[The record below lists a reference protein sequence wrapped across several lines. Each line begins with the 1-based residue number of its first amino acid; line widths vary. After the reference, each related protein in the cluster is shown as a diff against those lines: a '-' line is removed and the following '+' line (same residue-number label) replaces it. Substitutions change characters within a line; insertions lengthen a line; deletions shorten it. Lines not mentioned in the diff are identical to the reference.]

1 MYKCSQSFLFTQRS
15 MNISFKNTSYRRMLL
30 DHVGTNIHDY
40 LWTKTTFMDHVK
52 QRRHFSLVD
61 TTFCIPTVEDKG
73 RLHATITKL
82 RLIAAKEISLKH
94 AWARLPLIEIDWDV
108 ATIDLAYLFTWLV
121 TITQFCLVQRVLQG
135 VEHIDPTEWS
145 NSHHSIG
152 DKFVVAVRQTAS
164 LFKGCSLFFFPR

>member
-1 MYKCSQSFLFTQRS
+1 MWVSVSLTISDQRQ
-15 MNISFKNTSYRRMLL
+15 LL
-30 DHVGTNIHDY
+30 DHVRQRQHFGLVN
-40 LWTKTTFMDHVK
+40 TTF
-52 QRRHFSLVD
+52 HFP
-61 TTFCIPTVEDKG
+61 TFEDKG
-73 RLHATITKL
+73 RLHAA
-82 RLIAAKEISLKH
+82 IATSESVAAGETSLKH
-94 AWARLPLIEIDWDV
+94 TWANLPSIETDRDAAI
-108 ATIDLAYLFTWLV
+108 IDLAYLFTGLV

>member
-1 MYKCSQSFLFTQRS
+1 
-15 MNISFKNTSYRRMLL
+15 MLL

-61 TTFCIPTVEDKG
+61 TTFCIPTFEDKG

-94 AWARLPLIEIDWDV
+94 AWARLPLIEINRDV
-108 ATIDLAYLFTWLV
+108 ATIDLAYLFTGLV
-121 TITQFCLVQRVLQG
+121 TITQFCLVHRVLQG